1 MFVVCLHR
9 VGSRL
14 FGLAPC
20 YPKTWSKAEAGTG
33 RAVEEGRAT
42 LGRVSPPGPLAG
54 GPPRLCERGREG
66 ATGTGGEPPTL
77 LWIPSNRFQDQICL
91 PLSL

>member
-9 VGSRL
+9 VGSSL

-20 YPKTWSKAEAGTG
+20 CPKTWSKAEAGTG
-33 RAVEEGRAT
+33 RATEEGRAT
-42 LGRVSPPGPLAG
+42 LGRVSLPDPLAG
-54 GPPRLCERGREG
+54 VPPRLCERGWEG

-91 PLSL
+91 PLTL